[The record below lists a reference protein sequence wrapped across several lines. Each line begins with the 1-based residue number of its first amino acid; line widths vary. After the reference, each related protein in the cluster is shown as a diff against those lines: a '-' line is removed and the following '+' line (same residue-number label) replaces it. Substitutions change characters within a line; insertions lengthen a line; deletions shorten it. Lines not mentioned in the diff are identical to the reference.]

1 MNHLEIEKEM
11 LSQVNVEGLE
21 HLILHLSNFDE
32 NSRINIREHLNNW
45 AKNKSHLYLAFGN
58 KLKLEKEVE
67 LDFSGD
73 STYVKGLISKFYQE
87 ITQAKV
93 KKFLKSCS
101 NAEIV
106 MNCLNRNTSFEN
118 VKFRAGDKISRC
130 IGKILDLYDITPV
143 EKDSILIKFSMLIQ
157 SVKVKGSAVLS
168 IDPVDYITMSENNS
182 NWESCHSMSGC
193 YRTGPFAYLQDGS
206 TAISYAKPKDD
217 CVFTYGDGKTLAYSN
232 KNWRQIV
239 LFSKE
244 LKYATQLRQYPY
256 TSQANQ
262 STVANIVMNVLN
274 AKSGLN
280 YQIQSIDVYDMP
292 RYFATLHEC
301 TGDGEDLCYND
312 LTNEAFKT
320 AYWISEIG
328 VEPTEEVLVEYY
340 RAGETART
348 GHYVPCLCGCGDEL
362 YDSESLYR
370 RYSHRN
376 DDPNDYDYDDDYYD
390 DEDYY

>member
-1 MNHLEIEKEM
+1 MNNLEIEKEM
-11 LSQVNVEGLE
+11 LSQVDTEGLE
-21 HLILHLSNFDE
+21 HLILHLSSISE
-32 NSRINIREHLNNW
+32 NSRIDIRKHLSNW
-45 AKNKSHLYLAFGN
+45 AKNKSHLYLAFGK
-58 KLKLEKEVE
+58 KLKLEKEIE
-67 LDFSGD
+67 LDFSGN
-73 STYVKGLISKFYQE
+73 SNYVKSLISNFYQE

-93 KKFLKSCS
+93 KRFLKSCS
-101 NAEIV
+101 NAEVV
-106 MNCLNRNTSFEN
+106 MNCLNRNVSFEN
-118 VKFRAGDKISRC
+118 MKFRAGDKISKC
-130 IGKILDLYDITPV
+130 IGKILDLYDITPA
-143 EKDSILIKFSMLIQ
+143 EKDSVLIKFSMLIQ

-193 YRTGPFAYLQDGS
+193 FRTGPFAYLQDGS
-206 TAISYAKPKDD
+206 TTISYVKPKDD
-217 CVFTYGDGKTLAYSN
+217 CVFTYGDNKTLTYSN

-262 STVANIVMNVLN
+262 STVASIVMNILN
-274 AKSGLN
+274 AKSGLD
-280 YQIQSIDVYDMP
+280 YQIHSIDVYDMP
-292 RYFATLHEC
+292 RYFSTLHEC

-328 VEPTEEVLVEYY
+328 VEPTEEVLKEYC
-340 RAGETART
+340 RAGETAKT

-370 RYSHRN
+370 RFSHRN
-376 DDPNDYDYDDDYYD
+376 NDDYDNDYYD

>member
-11 LSQVNVEGLE
+11 LSQVNIEGLE
-21 HLILHLSNFDE
+21 RLILHLSNFDE

-130 IGKILDLYDITPV
+130 IGKILDLYDITPA

-217 CVFTYGDGKTLAYSN
+217 CIFTYGDGKTLAYSN

-328 VEPTEEVLVEYY
+328 VEPTEEVLKEYCST
-340 RAGETART
+340 GETAKT
-348 GHYVPCLCGCGDEL
+348 GHYVPCICGCGDEL

-370 RYSHRN
+370 RFSHRN
-376 DDPNDYDYDDDYYD
+376 NDDYDNDYYD

>member
-11 LSQVNVEGLE
+11 LSQVNIEGLE
-21 HLILHLSNFDE
+21 RLILHLSNFDE

-87 ITQAKV
+87 ITRAKV
-93 KKFLKSCS
+93 KRFLKSCS

-130 IGKILDLYDITPV
+130 IGKILDLYDITPA

-168 IDPVDYITMSENNS
+168 IDPIDYITMSENNS

-217 CVFTYGDGKTLAYSN
+217 CIFTYGDGKTLAYSN

-312 LTNEAFKT
+312 LINEAFKT

-370 RYSHRN
+370 RFSHRN
-376 DDPNDYDYDDDYYD
+376 NDDYDNDYYD

>member
-11 LSQVNVEGLE
+11 LSQVNIEGLE
-21 HLILHLSNFDE
+21 RLILHLSNFDE

-45 AKNKSHLYLAFGN
+45 AKNKSHLYLAFGK
-58 KLKLEKEVE
+58 KLKLEKEIE

-73 STYVKGLISKFYQE
+73 STYVKCLISKFYQE

-93 KKFLKSCS
+93 KRFLKSCS
-101 NAEIV
+101 NAEVI
-106 MNCLNRNTSFEN
+106 MNCLNRNVSFEN
-118 VKFRAGDKISRC
+118 VKFRAGDKISKC
-130 IGKILDLYDITPV
+130 IGKILDLYDITPA

-157 SVKVKGSAVLS
+157 GVKAKGSAVLS

-328 VEPTEEVLVEYY
+328 VEPTEEVLKEYCH
-340 RAGETART
+340 AGETAKT
-348 GHYVPCLCGCGDEL
+348 GHYVPCICGCGDEL

-370 RYSHRN
+370 RFSHRN
-376 DDPNDYDYDDDYYD
+376 NDDYDNDYYD

>member
-1 MNHLEIEKEM
+1 MNNLEIEKEM
-11 LSQVNVEGLE
+11 LSQVDVEGLE
-21 HLILHLSNFDE
+21 KLILHLSNLNEDL
-32 NSRINIREHLNNW
+32 RIDIREHLNNW
-45 AKNKSHLYLAFGN
+45 AKNKSHLYLAFGK
-58 KLKLEKEVE
+58 KLKLEKEIE

-73 STYVKGLISKFYQE
+73 SNYVKCLISKFYQE

-93 KKFLKSCS
+93 KRFLKSCS
-101 NAEIV
+101 NAEVV
-106 MNCLNRNTSFEN
+106 MNCLNRNVSFEN
-118 VKFRAGDKISRC
+118 VKFRAGDKISKC
-130 IGKILDLYDITPV
+130 IGKILDLYDITPA
-143 EKDSILIKFSMLIQ
+143 EKDSVLIKFSMLIQ
-157 SVKVKGSAVLS
+157 GVKAKGSAVLS

-193 YRTGPFAYLQDGS
+193 FRTGPFAYLQDSS
-206 TAISYAKPKDD
+206 TTISYVKPKDD
-217 CVFTYGDGKTLAYSN
+217 CVFTYGDGKTLTYSN

-262 STVANIVMNVLN
+262 STVASIVMNILN
-274 AKSGLN
+274 AKSGLD
-280 YQIQSIDVYDMP
+280 YQIHSIDVCDMP
-292 RYFATLHEC
+292 RYFSTLHEC

-328 VEPTEEVLVEYY
+328 VEPTEEVFKEYC
-340 RAGETART
+340 RAGETAKT
-348 GHYVPCLCGCGDEL
+348 GHYVSCICGCGNEL

-370 RYSHRN
+370 RFSHRN
-376 DDPNDYDYDDDYYD
+376 NDDYDNDYYD

>member
-1 MNHLEIEKEM
+1 MNNLEIEKEM
-11 LSQVNVEGLE
+11 LSQVDVEGLE
-21 HLILHLSNFDE
+21 KLILHLSNLNEDL
-32 NSRINIREHLNNW
+32 RIDIREHLNNW
-45 AKNKSHLYLAFGN
+45 AKNKSHLYLAFGK
-58 KLKLEKEVE
+58 KLKLEKEIE
-67 LDFSGD
+67 LDFSGN
-73 STYVKGLISKFYQE
+73 STYVKSLISKFYQE

-93 KKFLKSCS
+93 KRFLKSCS
-101 NAEIV
+101 NAEVV
-106 MNCLNRNTSFEN
+106 MNCLNRNVSFEN
-118 VKFRAGDKISRC
+118 VKFRAGDKISKC
-130 IGKILDLYDITPV
+130 IGKILDLYDITPA
-143 EKDSILIKFSMLIQ
+143 EKDSVLIKFSMLIQ
-157 SVKVKGSAVLS
+157 GVKAKGSAVLS

-193 YRTGPFAYLQDGS
+193 FRTGPFAYLQDSS
-206 TAISYAKPKDD
+206 TTISYVKPKDD
-217 CVFTYGDGKTLAYSN
+217 CVFTYGDSKTLTYSN

-262 STVANIVMNVLN
+262 STVASIVMDVLN

-280 YQIQSIDVYDMP
+280 YQIHSIDVCDMP
-292 RYFATLHEC
+292 RYFSTLHEC

-328 VEPTEEVLVEYY
+328 VEPTEEVLKEYC
-340 RAGETART
+340 RAGETAKT
-348 GHYVPCLCGCGDEL
+348 GHYVSCLCGCGDEL

-370 RYSHRN
+370 RFSHRN
-376 DDPNDYDYDDDYYD
+376 NDDYDNDYYD

>member
-1 MNHLEIEKEM
+1 MNNLEIEKEM
-11 LSQVNVEGLE
+11 LSQVDVEGLE
-21 HLILHLSNFDE
+21 QLILHLSHLNADL
-32 NSRINIREHLNNW
+32 RIDIREHLNNW
-45 AKNKSHLYLAFGN
+45 AKNKSHLYLAFGK
-58 KLKLEKEVE
+58 KLKLEKEIE

-73 STYVKGLISKFYQE
+73 SNYVKCLISKFYQE

-93 KKFLKSCS
+93 KRFLKSCS
-101 NAEIV
+101 NAEVV
-106 MNCLNRNTSFEN
+106 MNCLNRNVSFEN
-118 VKFRAGDKISRC
+118 VKFRAGDKISKC
-130 IGKILDLYDITPV
+130 IGKILDLYDITPA
-143 EKDSILIKFSMLIQ
+143 EKDSVLIKFSMLIQ
-157 SVKVKGSAVLS
+157 GVKAKGSAVLS

-193 YRTGPFAYLQDGS
+193 FRTGPFAYLQDSS
-206 TAISYAKPKDD
+206 TTISYVKPKDD
-217 CVFTYGDGKTLAYSN
+217 CVFTYGDSKTLTYSN

-262 STVANIVMNVLN
+262 STVASIVMNILN
-274 AKSGLN
+274 AKSGLD
-280 YQIQSIDVYDMP
+280 YQIHSIDVCDMP
-292 RYFATLHEC
+292 RYFSTLHEC
-301 TGDGEDLCYND
+301 TEEGEDLCYND

-328 VEPTEEVLVEYY
+328 VEPTEEVLKEYC
-340 RAGETART
+340 RAGETAKT
-348 GHYVPCLCGCGDEL
+348 GHYVSCLCGCGDEL

-370 RYSHRN
+370 RFSHRN
-376 DDPNDYDYDDDYYD
+376 NDDYDNDYYD

>member
-11 LSQVNVEGLE
+11 LSQVNIEGLE
-21 HLILHLSNFDE
+21 RLILHLSNFDE

-130 IGKILDLYDITPV
+130 IGKILDLYDITPA

-217 CVFTYGDGKTLAYSN
+217 CVFTYGDDKTLAYSN

-292 RYFATLHEC
+292 RYFAALHEC

-376 DDPNDYDYDDDYYD
+376 DDPNDYDYYD

>member
-11 LSQVNVEGLE
+11 LSQVNIEGLE
-21 HLILHLSNFDE
+21 RLILHLSNFDE

-73 STYVKGLISKFYQE
+73 SAYVKGLISKFYQE

-93 KKFLKSCS
+93 KRFLKSCS
-101 NAEIV
+101 NAEVI
-106 MNCLNRNTSFEN
+106 MNCLNRNVSFEN
-118 VKFRAGDKISRC
+118 VKFRAGDKISKC
-130 IGKILDLYDITPV
+130 IGKILDLYDITPA

-193 YRTGPFAYLQDGS
+193 YRTGPFAYLQDAS

-328 VEPTEEVLVEYY
+328 VEPTEEVLKEYCH
-340 RAGETART
+340 AGETAKT
-348 GHYVPCLCGCGDEL
+348 GHYVPCICGCGDEL

-370 RYSHRN
+370 RFSHRN
-376 DDPNDYDYDDDYYD
+376 NDDYDNDYYD

>member
-11 LSQVNVEGLE
+11 LSQVNIEGLE
-21 HLILHLSNFDE
+21 RLILHLSNFDE

-93 KKFLKSCS
+93 KRFLKSCS

-130 IGKILDLYDITPV
+130 IGKILDLYDITPA

-217 CVFTYGDGKTLAYSN
+217 CVFTYGDDKTLAYSN

-292 RYFATLHEC
+292 RYFAALHEC

-370 RYSHRN
+370 RFSHRN
-376 DDPNDYDYDDDYYD
+376 NDDYDNDYYD

>member
-1 MNHLEIEKEM
+1 MNILEIEKEM
-11 LSQVNVEGLE
+11 LSQVDVEGLE
-21 HLILHLSNFDE
+21 QLILHLSGFNE
-32 NSRINIREHLNNW
+32 NSQINIREHLNNW
-45 AKNKSHLYLAFGN
+45 ARNKRRLYLAFGN
-58 KLKLEKEVE
+58 KLKLEKEIE
-67 LDFSGD
+67 LDFSGN
-73 STYVKGLISKFYQE
+73 STYVNCLISEFYRD

-93 KKFLKSCS
+93 KRFLKSCS

-118 VKFRAGDKISRC
+118 VKFRAGDKISKC
-130 IGKILDLYDITPV
+130 IGKILDLYDITPA
-143 EKDSILIKFSMLIQ
+143 EKDSVLIKFSMLIQ

-193 YRTGPFAYLQDGS
+193 FRTGPFAYLQDSS
-206 TAISYAKPKDD
+206 TTISYVKPKDD
-217 CVFTYGDGKTLAYSN
+217 CVFTYGDGKTLTYSN

-262 STVANIVMNVLN
+262 STVASIVMDVLN

-280 YQIQSIDVYDMP
+280 YQIQPIDVYDMP
-292 RYFATLHEC
+292 RYFPTLHEC
-301 TGDGEDLCYND
+301 TGDGEEMCYND

-328 VEPTEEVLVEYY
+328 VEPTEEVLEEYY
-340 RAGETART
+340 RAGETAKT
-348 GHYVPCLCGCGDEL
+348 GHYVSCICGCGEEL
-362 YDSESLYR
+362 YDSENLYR
-370 RYSHRN
+370 RHNHRN
-376 DDPNDYDYDDDYYD
+376 NNYDNDYYD

>member
-1 MNHLEIEKEM
+1 MNNLEIEKEM
-11 LSQVNVEGLE
+11 LSQVDTEGLE
-21 HLILHLSNFDE
+21 HLILHLSDISE
-32 NSRINIREHLNNW
+32 NSRIDIREHLSNW
-45 AKNKSHLYLAFGN
+45 AKNKSHLYLAFGK
-58 KLKLEKEVE
+58 KLKLEKEIE
-67 LDFSGD
+67 LDFSGN
-73 STYVKGLISKFYQE
+73 SNYVKGLISNFYQE

-93 KKFLKSCS
+93 KRFLKSCS
-101 NAEIV
+101 NAEVV
-106 MNCLNRNTSFEN
+106 MNCLNRNVSFEN
-118 VKFRAGDKISRC
+118 MKFRAGDKISKC
-130 IGKILDLYDITPV
+130 IGKILNLYDITPA
-143 EKDSILIKFSMLIQ
+143 EKDNVLIKFSMLIQ

-193 YRTGPFAYLQDGS
+193 FRTGPFAYLQDGS
-206 TAISYAKPKDD
+206 TTISYVKPKDD
-217 CVFTYGDGKTLAYSN
+217 CVFTYGDNKTLTYSN

-262 STVANIVMNVLN
+262 STVASIVMDVLN

-280 YQIQSIDVYDMP
+280 YQIQPINVYDMP
-292 RYFATLHEC
+292 RYFPALHEC

-312 LTNEAFKT
+312 LTNEAFET

-328 VEPTEEVLVEYY
+328 VEPTEDVLREYY
-340 RAGETART
+340 CAGETALT

-362 YDSESLYR
+362 YISESLYR
-370 RYSHRN
+370 QFSHRN
-376 DDPNDYDYDDDYYD
+376 SHDDNDYYD

>member
-1 MNHLEIEKEM
+1 MNNLEIEKEM
-11 LSQVNVEGLE
+11 LSQVDIEGLE
-21 HLILHLSNFDE
+21 KLILHLSNLNEDL
-32 NSRINIREHLNNW
+32 RIDIREHLNNW
-45 AKNKSHLYLAFGN
+45 AKNKSHLYLAFGK
-58 KLKLEKEVE
+58 KLKLEKEIE

-73 STYVKGLISKFYQE
+73 SNYVKCLISKFYQE

-93 KKFLKSCS
+93 KRFLKSCS
-101 NAEIV
+101 NAEVV
-106 MNCLNRNTSFEN
+106 MNCLNRNVSFEN
-118 VKFRAGDKISRC
+118 VKFRAGDKISKC
-130 IGKILDLYDITPV
+130 IGKILDLYDITPA
-143 EKDSILIKFSMLIQ
+143 EKDSVLIKFSMLIQ
-157 SVKVKGSAVLS
+157 GVKAKGSAVLS

-182 NWESCHSMSGC
+182 NWESCHAMSGC
-193 YRTGPFAYLQDGS
+193 FRTGPFAYLQDSS
-206 TAISYAKPKDD
+206 TTISYVKPKDD
-217 CVFTYGDGKTLAYSN
+217 CVFTYGDGKTLTYSN

-262 STVANIVMNVLN
+262 STVARIVMNVLN
-274 AKSGLN
+274 AKNGLD
-280 YQIQSIDVYDMP
+280 YQIHSIDVCDMP
-292 RYFATLHEC
+292 RYFSTLHEC

-328 VEPTEEVLVEYY
+328 VEPTEEVLKEYL
-340 RAGETART
+340 RAGETAEV
-348 GHYVPCLCGCGDEL
+348 GHYVPCICGCGDEL

-370 RYSHRN
+370 RFSHRN
-376 DDPNDYDYDDDYYD
+376 NDDYDNDYYD

>member
-11 LSQVNVEGLE
+11 LSQVNIEGLE
-21 HLILHLSNFDE
+21 RLILHLSNFDE

-45 AKNKSHLYLAFGN
+45 AKNKSHLYLAFGK
-58 KLKLEKEVE
+58 KLKLEKEIE

-73 STYVKGLISKFYQE
+73 STYVKCLISKFYQE

-93 KKFLKSCS
+93 KRFLKSCS
-101 NAEIV
+101 NAEVI
-106 MNCLNRNTSFEN
+106 MNCLNRNVSFEN
-118 VKFRAGDKISRC
+118 VKFRAGDKISKC
-130 IGKILDLYDITPV
+130 IGKILDLYDITPA
-143 EKDSILIKFSMLIQ
+143 EKDSVLIKFSMLIQ
-157 SVKVKGSAVLS
+157 GVKAKGSAVLS

-193 YRTGPFAYLQDGS
+193 FRTGPFAYLQDGS

-328 VEPTEEVLVEYY
+328 VEPTEEVLKEYCS
-340 RAGETART
+340 AGETAKT
-348 GHYVPCLCGCGDEL
+348 GHYVPCICGCGDEL

-370 RYSHRN
+370 RFSHRN
-376 DDPNDYDYDDDYYD
+376 NDDYDNDYYD

>member
-1 MNHLEIEKEM
+1 MNNLEIEKEM
-11 LSQVNVEGLE
+11 LSQVDVEGLE
-21 HLILHLSNFDE
+21 KLILHLSNLNEDL
-32 NSRINIREHLNNW
+32 RIDIREHLNNW
-45 AKNKSHLYLAFGN
+45 AKNKSHLYLAFGK
-58 KLKLEKEVE
+58 KLKLEKEIE
-67 LDFSGD
+67 LDFSGN
-73 STYVKGLISKFYQE
+73 STYVKSLISKFYQE

-93 KKFLKSCS
+93 KRFLKSCS
-101 NAEIV
+101 NAEVV
-106 MNCLNRNTSFEN
+106 MNCLNRNVSFEN
-118 VKFRAGDKISRC
+118 VKFRAGDKISKC
-130 IGKILDLYDITPV
+130 IGKILDLYDITPA
-143 EKDSILIKFSMLIQ
+143 EKDSVLIKFSMLIQ
-157 SVKVKGSAVLS
+157 GVKAKGSAVLS

-193 YRTGPFAYLQDGS
+193 FRTGPFAYLQDSS
-206 TAISYAKPKDD
+206 TTISYVKPKDD
-217 CVFTYGDGKTLAYSN
+217 CVFTYGDSKTLTYSN

-262 STVANIVMNVLN
+262 STVASIVMNILN
-274 AKSGLN
+274 AKSGLD
-280 YQIQSIDVYDMP
+280 YQIHSIDVCDMP
-292 RYFATLHEC
+292 RYFSTLHEC

-328 VEPTEEVLVEYY
+328 VEPTEEVLKEYL
-340 RAGETART
+340 RAGETAEV
-348 GHYVPCLCGCGDEL
+348 GHYVSCICGCGDEL

-370 RYSHRN
+370 RFSHRN
-376 DDPNDYDYDDDYYD
+376 NYDYDNDYYD

>member
-1 MNHLEIEKEM
+1 MNNLEIEKEM
-11 LSQVNVEGLE
+11 LSQVDVEGLE
-21 HLILHLSNFDE
+21 KLILHLSNLNEDL
-32 NSRINIREHLNNW
+32 RIDIREHLNNW
-45 AKNKSHLYLAFGN
+45 AKNKSHLYLAFGK
-58 KLKLEKEVE
+58 KLKLEKEIE
-67 LDFSGD
+67 LDFSGN
-73 STYVKGLISKFYQE
+73 STYVKSLISKFYQE

-93 KKFLKSCS
+93 KRFLKSCS
-101 NAEIV
+101 NAEVV
-106 MNCLNRNTSFEN
+106 MNCLNRNVSFEN
-118 VKFRAGDKISRC
+118 LKFRAGDKISKC
-130 IGKILDLYDITPV
+130 IGKILDLYDITPA
-143 EKDSILIKFSMLIQ
+143 EKDSVLIKFSMLIQ

-193 YRTGPFAYLQDGS
+193 FRTGPFAYLQDSS
-206 TAISYAKPKDD
+206 TTISYVKPKDD
-217 CVFTYGDGKTLAYSN
+217 CVFTYGDGKTLTYSN

-262 STVANIVMNVLN
+262 STVASIVMDVLN

-280 YQIQSIDVYDMP
+280 YQIQPIDVYDMP
-292 RYFATLHEC
+292 RYFSTLHEC
-301 TGDGEDLCYND
+301 TGDGEGLCYND
-312 LTNEAFKT
+312 LINEAFKT

-328 VEPTEEVLVEYY
+328 VEPTEEVLKEYCH
-340 RAGETART
+340 AGETALT
-348 GHYVPCLCGCGDEL
+348 GHYVSCICGCGDEL

-370 RYSHRN
+370 RFSHRN
-376 DDPNDYDYDDDYYD
+376 NDDYDNDYYD

>member
-1 MNHLEIEKEM
+1 MNNLEIEKEM
-11 LSQVNVEGLE
+11 LSQVDVEGLE
-21 HLILHLSNFDE
+21 KLILHLSNLNEDL
-32 NSRINIREHLNNW
+32 RIDIREHLNNW
-45 AKNKSHLYLAFGN
+45 AKNKSHLYLAFGK
-58 KLKLEKEVE
+58 KLKLEKEIE
-67 LDFSGD
+67 LDFSGN
-73 STYVKGLISKFYQE
+73 STYVKSLISKFYQE

-93 KKFLKSCS
+93 KRFLKSCS
-101 NAEIV
+101 NAEVV
-106 MNCLNRNTSFEN
+106 MNCLNRNVSFEN
-118 VKFRAGDKISRC
+118 VKFRAGDKISKC
-130 IGKILDLYDITPV
+130 IGKILDLYDITPA
-143 EKDSILIKFSMLIQ
+143 EKDSVLIKFSMLIQ
-157 SVKVKGSAVLS
+157 GVKAKGSAVLS

-193 YRTGPFAYLQDGS
+193 FRTGPFAYLQDSS
-206 TAISYAKPKDD
+206 TTISYVKPKDD
-217 CVFTYGDGKTLAYSN
+217 CVFTYGDSKTLTYSN

-262 STVANIVMNVLN
+262 STVASIVMDVLN

-280 YQIQSIDVYDMP
+280 YQIHSIDVCDMP
-292 RYFATLHEC
+292 RYFSTLHEC

-328 VEPTEEVLVEYY
+328 VEPTEEVLKEYL
-340 RAGETART
+340 RAGETAEV
-348 GHYVPCLCGCGDEL
+348 GHSVSCICGCGGEL
-362 YDSESLYR
+362 YDSETLYR
-370 RYSHRN
+370 RFSHRN
-376 DDPNDYDYDDDYYD
+376 NYDYDNDYYD

>member
-1 MNHLEIEKEM
+1 MNNLEIEKEM
-11 LSQVNVEGLE
+11 LSQVDVEGLE
-21 HLILHLSNFDE
+21 KLILHLSNLNEDL
-32 NSRINIREHLNNW
+32 RIDIREHLNNW
-45 AKNKSHLYLAFGN
+45 AKNKSHLYLAFGK
-58 KLKLEKEVE
+58 KLKLEKEIE
-67 LDFSGD
+67 LDFSGN
-73 STYVKGLISKFYQE
+73 STYVKSLISKFYQE

-93 KKFLKSCS
+93 KRFLKSCS
-101 NAEIV
+101 NAEVV
-106 MNCLNRNTSFEN
+106 MNCLNRNVSFEN
-118 VKFRAGDKISRC
+118 VKFRAGDKISKC
-130 IGKILDLYDITPV
+130 IGKILDLYDITPA
-143 EKDSILIKFSMLIQ
+143 EKDSVLIKFSMLIQ
-157 SVKVKGSAVLS
+157 GVKAKGSAVLS

-193 YRTGPFAYLQDGS
+193 FRTGPFAYLQDSS
-206 TAISYAKPKDD
+206 TTISYVKPKDD
-217 CVFTYGDGKTLAYSN
+217 CVFTYGDSKTLTYSN

-262 STVANIVMNVLN
+262 STVASIVMNILN
-274 AKSGLN
+274 AKSGLD
-280 YQIQSIDVYDMP
+280 YQIHSIDVYDMP
-292 RYFATLHEC
+292 RYFSTLHEC

-328 VEPTEEVLVEYY
+328 VEPTEEVLKEYL
-340 RAGETART
+340 RAGETAEV
-348 GHYVPCLCGCGDEL
+348 GHSVPCICGCGGEL

-370 RYSHRN
+370 RFSHRN
-376 DDPNDYDYDDDYYD
+376 NNDYDNDYYD

>member
-1 MNHLEIEKEM
+1 MNNLEIEKEM
-11 LSQVNVEGLE
+11 LSQVDVEGLE
-21 HLILHLSNFDE
+21 KLILHLSNLNEDL
-32 NSRINIREHLNNW
+32 RIDIREHLNNW
-45 AKNKSHLYLAFGN
+45 AKNKSHLYLAFGK
-58 KLKLEKEVE
+58 KLKLEKEIE
-67 LDFSGD
+67 LDFSGN
-73 STYVKGLISKFYQE
+73 STYVKSLISKFYQE

-93 KKFLKSCS
+93 KRFLKSCS
-101 NAEIV
+101 NAEVV
-106 MNCLNRNTSFEN
+106 MNCLNRNVSFEN
-118 VKFRAGDKISRC
+118 VKFRAGDKISKC
-130 IGKILDLYDITPV
+130 IGKILDLYDITPA
-143 EKDSILIKFSMLIQ
+143 EKDSVLIKFSMLIQ
-157 SVKVKGSAVLS
+157 GVKAKGSAVLS

-193 YRTGPFAYLQDGS
+193 FKTGPFAYLQDSS
-206 TAISYAKPKDD
+206 TTISYVKPKDD
-217 CVFTYGDGKTLAYSN
+217 CVFTYGDSKTLTYSN

-262 STVANIVMNVLN
+262 STVASIVMNILN
-274 AKSGLN
+274 AKSGLD
-280 YQIQSIDVYDMP
+280 YQIHSIDVCDMP
-292 RYFATLHEC
+292 RYFSTLHEC

-328 VEPTEEVLVEYY
+328 VEPTEEVLKEYL
-340 RAGETART
+340 RAGETAEV
-348 GHYVPCLCGCGDEL
+348 GHSVPCICGCGGEL

-370 RYSHRN
+370 RFSHRN
-376 DDPNDYDYDDDYYD
+376 NNDYDNDYYD

>member
-11 LSQVNVEGLE
+11 LSQVNIEGLE
-21 HLILHLSNFDE
+21 RLILHLSNFDE

-130 IGKILDLYDITPV
+130 IGKILDLYDITPA

-217 CVFTYGDGKTLAYSN
+217 CVFTYGDGKTLVYSN

-328 VEPTEEVLVEYY
+328 VEPTEEVLKEYCH
-340 RAGETART
+340 AGETAKT
-348 GHYVPCLCGCGDEL
+348 GHYVPCICGCGDEL

-370 RYSHRN
+370 RFSHRN
-376 DDPNDYDYDDDYYD
+376 NDDYDNDYYD

>member
-1 MNHLEIEKEM
+1 MNNLEIEKEM
-11 LSQVNVEGLE
+11 LSQVDTEGLE
-21 HLILHLSNFDE
+21 HLILYLSSIGE
-32 NSRINIREHLNNW
+32 NSRIDIRKHLSNW
-45 AKNKSHLYLAFGN
+45 AKNKSHLYLAFGK
-58 KLKLEKEVE
+58 KLKLEKEIE
-67 LDFSGD
+67 LDFSGN
-73 STYVKGLISKFYQE
+73 SAYVKCLISNFYQE

-93 KKFLKSCS
+93 KRFLKSCS
-101 NAEIV
+101 NAEVV
-106 MNCLNRNTSFEN
+106 MNCLNRNVSFEN
-118 VKFRAGDKISRC
+118 MKFRAGDKISKC
-130 IGKILDLYDITPV
+130 IGKILDLYDITPA
-143 EKDSILIKFSMLIQ
+143 EKDSVLIKFSMLIQ

-193 YRTGPFAYLQDGS
+193 FKTGPFAYLQDGS
-206 TAISYAKPKDD
+206 TTISYVKPKDD
-217 CVFTYGDGKTLAYSN
+217 CVFTYGDNKTLTYSN

-262 STVANIVMNVLN
+262 STVASIVMDVLN
-274 AKSGLN
+274 AKSGLD
-280 YQIQSIDVYDMP
+280 YQIHAIDVYDMP
-292 RYFATLHEC
+292 RYFPALHEC
-301 TGDGEDLCYND
+301 NGDGEDLCYND

-328 VEPTEEVLVEYY
+328 VEPTEDVLREYY
-340 RAGETART
+340 RTGETALT

-362 YDSESLYR
+362 YVSESLYR
-370 RYSHRN
+370 RFSHIN
-376 DDPNDYDYDDDYYD
+376 GHDDDDYYD

>member
-1 MNHLEIEKEM
+1 MNNLEIEKEM
-11 LSQVNVEGLE
+11 LSQVDTEGLE
-21 HLILHLSNFDE
+21 HLILYLSSIGE
-32 NSRINIREHLNNW
+32 NSRIDIRKHLSNW
-45 AKNKSHLYLAFGN
+45 AKNKSHLYLAFGK
-58 KLKLEKEVE
+58 KLKLEKEIE
-67 LDFSGD
+67 LDFSGN
-73 STYVKGLISKFYQE
+73 SAYVKCLISNFYQE

-93 KKFLKSCS
+93 KRFLKSCS
-101 NAEIV
+101 NAEVV
-106 MNCLNRNTSFEN
+106 MNCLNRNVSFEN
-118 VKFRAGDKISRC
+118 MKFRAGDKISKC
-130 IGKILDLYDITPV
+130 IGKILDLYDITPA
-143 EKDSILIKFSMLIQ
+143 EKDSVLIKFSMLIQ

-193 YRTGPFAYLQDGS
+193 FRTGPFAYLQDGS
-206 TAISYAKPKDD
+206 TTISYVKPKDD
-217 CVFTYGDGKTLAYSN
+217 CVFTYGDNKTLTYSN

-262 STVANIVMNVLN
+262 STVASIVMDVLN
-274 AKSGLN
+274 AKSGLD
-280 YQIQSIDVYDMP
+280 YQIHAIDVYDMP
-292 RYFATLHEC
+292 RYFPALHEC
-301 TGDGEDLCYND
+301 NGDGEDLCYND

-328 VEPTEEVLVEYY
+328 VEPTEDVLSEYY
-340 RAGETART
+340 RTGETALT

-370 RYSHRN
+370 RFSHIN
-376 DDPNDYDYDDDYYD
+376 SHDDDYYD

>member
-1 MNHLEIEKEM
+1 MNYLEIEKEM
-11 LSQVNVEGLE
+11 LSQVNIEGLE
-21 HLILHLSNFDE
+21 RLILHLSNLNE
-32 NSRINIREHLNNW
+32 SSRIDIREHLNNW
-45 AKNKSHLYLAFGN
+45 AKNKRHLYLAFGN
-58 KLKLEKEVE
+58 KLKLEKEIE
-67 LDFSGD
+67 LDLSGD
-73 STYVKGLISKFYQE
+73 STYIKDLISKFYQE

-101 NAEIV
+101 NAEIA

-118 VKFRAGDKISRC
+118 MKFRAGDKISRC
-130 IGKILDLYDITPV
+130 IGKILDLYDITPA
-143 EKDSILIKFSMLIQ
+143 EKDSVLIKFSMLIQ

-193 YRTGPFAYLQDGS
+193 YRTGPFAYLQDSS

-262 STVANIVMNVLN
+262 STVANIVVDVLN
-274 AKSGLN
+274 AKSGLD
-280 YQIQSIDVYDMP
+280 YQVQQIDVYDMP
-292 RYFATLHEC
+292 RYFSTLHEC
-301 TGDGEDLCYND
+301 TGDGEDLWYND

-328 VEPTEEVLVEYY
+328 VEPTKEVLIEYY
-340 RAGETART
+340 RAGETALT

-370 RYSHRN
+370 RFSHRN
-376 DDPNDYDYDDDYYD
+376 NDDYDNDYYD